1 MHSWAFTSTSSANS
15 WYVACHRQ
23 LKQDAVVR
31 CLKKHI
37 RNLPYVL
44 TSFWKSVDSLCEQR
58 PSKILVWNRGT
69 QFWEPSNIEV
79 WDLSNRKEES
89 GRRRHMSCDVVTRRS
104 LLCLLT
110 VASFCSTL
118 GLFVTSPAHEAIAV
132 LCVRLVGFI
141 VLIAGLL
148 VYSHCAQFET
158 LLQASCNAAFW
169 IYESIFVPALPG
181 VSSHRDFCILKNQIL
196 WIPDGAW

>member
-1 MHSWAFTSTSSANS
+1 MPQKAHPKST
-15 WYVACHRQ
+15 H
-23 LKQDAVVR
+23 
-31 CLKKHI
+31 
-37 RNLPYVL
+37 VL

-58 PSKILVWNRGT
+58 PSNILVWNRGT
-69 QFWEPSNIEV
+69 QIWEPSSIEV

-89 GRRRHMSCDVVTRRS
+89 GRRRHMSRDVVTRRS

-132 LCVRLVGFI
+132 LCVRLIGFI

-169 IYESIFVPALPG
+169 IYESIFVHALPG
-181 VSSHRDFCILKNQIL
+181 VSSQRFLYSEKSDLVNPRWCVIISGVVSPHKLFF
-196 WIPDGAW
+196 G